1 MRLAQLYR
9 STLKAEDLA
18 FNVYVCRPLAAVVV
32 YVLRDTRVAPNQVTF
47 FALFVAMA
55 AAACFLFLPWPLG
68 LWLGVVVYELSY
80 VFDKVDG
87 MLARARGVQSP
98 TGHLLDFLMDE
109 IKAFFILAAVAT
121 GAYRSLGDV
130 ELLFWGLA
138 GVVFLASG
146 IGMTTFQ
153 RRPEVLE
160 GLRAAA
166 AARTG
171 TAAGVSATGVPAT
184 APGGSAPAPARR
196 SPLSRAVSLAERVG
210 RFFIHYPSYIW
221 IAAVLGDARVYLY
234 PYVVVNALYCARSL
248 LGLMLRHGGWAPAL
262 ERGAVV
268 SGGAP
273 GVAAGAAEREAVER
287 AAVDPRV
294 N

>member
-32 YVLRDTRVAPNQVTF
+32 YVLRDTRVSPNQVTF
-47 FALFVAMA
+47 FALFVALA

-68 LWLGVVVYELSY
+68 LGLGVAIYELSY

-87 MLARARGVQSP
+87 MLARSRGVQSP
-98 TGHLLDFLMDE
+98 SGHLLDFLMDE

-121 GAYRSLGDV
+121 GAYLSLGDV
-130 ELLFWGLA
+130 QLLFWGLA

-153 RRPEVLE
+153 RRPEVME
-160 GLRAAA
+160 ALRAAA

-171 TAAGVSATGVPAT
+171 TVAVAAGVATSGVA
-184 APGGSAPAPARR
+184 GGAVRR

-210 RFFIHYPSYIW
+210 KFFIHYPSYIW

-248 LGLMLRHGGWAPAL
+248 LGLMLRHGGWAPVLGVPA
-262 ERGAVV
+262 EAGEVVPTGVPTGTGEPADRGA
-268 SGGAP
+268 S
-273 GVAAGAAEREAVER
+273 
-287 AAVDPRV
+287 
-294 N
+294 

>member
-32 YVLRDTRVAPNQVTF
+32 YVLRDTRVSPNQVTF
-47 FALFVAMA
+47 FALFVALA
-55 AAACFLFLPWPLG
+55 AAGCFLFLPWPLG
-68 LWLGVVVYELSY
+68 LGLGVAIYELSY

-87 MLARARGVQSP
+87 MLARSRGVQSP
-98 TGHLLDFLMDE
+98 SGHLLDFLMDE

-121 GAYRSLGDV
+121 GAYLSLGDV
-130 ELLFWGLA
+130 QLLFWGLA
-138 GVVFLASG
+138 GVVLLASG

-160 GLRAAA
+160 ALRAAA
-166 AARTG
+166 VARTG
-171 TAAGVSATGVPAT
+171 PAGAAAAGVSGVPS
-184 APGGSAPAPARR
+184 GPARR

-210 RFFIHYPSYIW
+210 KFFIHYPSYIW

-248 LGLMLRHGGWAPAL
+248 LGLMLRHGGWAPVL
-262 ERGAVV
+262 ERGAVPAGV
-268 SGGAP
+268 PTGAAA
-273 GVAAGAAEREAVER
+273 AAGEPGDRGAS
-287 AAVDPRV
+287 
-294 N
+294 

>member
-9 STLKAEDLA
+9 STLKKEDLA

-32 YVLRDTRVAPNQVTF
+32 YVLRDTRVSPNQVTF
-47 FALFVAMA
+47 FALFVALA

-68 LWLGVVVYELSY
+68 LGLGVAIYELSY

-87 MLARARGVQSP
+87 MLARSRGVQSP
-98 TGHLLDFLMDE
+98 SGHLLDFLMDE

-121 GAYRSLGDV
+121 GAYLSLGDV

-160 GLRAAA
+160 ALRVAA

-171 TAAGVSATGVPAT
+171 TVAAAAGAATSGVDRGAV
-184 APGGSAPAPARR
+184 RR

-210 RFFIHYPSYIW
+210 SFS
-221 IAAVLGDARVYLY
+221 
-234 PYVVVNALYCARSL
+234 STT
-248 LGLMLRHGGWAPAL
+248 LRT
-262 ERGAVV
+262 
-268 SGGAP
+268 SGSPPCSGT
-273 GVAAGAAEREAVER
+273 R
-287 AAVDPRV
+287 ACTCIRTWW
-294 N
+294 

>member
-47 FALFVAMA
+47 FALFVAVA
-55 AAACFLFLPWPLG
+55 AAACFLLLPWPLG
-68 LWLGVVVYELSY
+68 LWLGVAVYELSY

-121 GAYRSLGDV
+121 GAYLSSGDV
-130 ELLFWGLA
+130 ELLFWGLS

-153 RRPEVLE
+153 RRPEVLD
-160 GLRAAA
+160 GLRVAA
-166 AARTG
+166 AARAVAG
-171 TAAGVSATGVPAT
+171 AAVATGS
-184 APGGSAPAPARR
+184 GARR
-196 SPLSRAVSLAERVG
+196 SPLSLAVSLAERVG

-221 IAAVLGDARVYLY
+221 IAAVVGDARWYLY

-248 LGLMLRHGGWAPAL
+248 LGLMLRHGGWAPPWEPGTTPAGGAGDAV
-262 ERGAVV
+262 ERGAVDR
-268 SGGAP
+268 GAS
-273 GVAAGAAEREAVER
+273 
-287 AAVDPRV
+287 
-294 N
+294 

>member
-32 YVLRDTRVAPNQVTF
+32 YVLRDTRVSPNQVTF
-47 FALFVAMA
+47 FALFVALA

-68 LWLGVVVYELSY
+68 LGLGVAIYELSY

-87 MLARARGVQSP
+87 MLARSRGVQSP
-98 TGHLLDFLMDE
+98 SGHLLDFLMDE
-109 IKAFFILAAVAT
+109 VKAFFILAAVAT
-121 GAYRSLGDV
+121 GAYLSLGDV
-130 ELLFWGLA
+130 QLLFWGLA

-160 GLRAAA
+160 ALRAAA

-171 TAAGVSATGVPAT
+171 TVAVAV
-184 APGGSAPAPARR
+184 GGPVRR
-196 SPLSRAVSLAERVG
+196 SPLSRVVSLAERVG
-210 RFFIHYPSYIW
+210 KFFIHYPSYIW

-248 LGLMLRHGGWAPAL
+248 LGLMLRHGGWAPVLA
-262 ERGAVV
+262 RGAV
-268 SGGAP
+268 P
-273 GVAAGAAEREAVER
+273 GAAAEAGE
-287 AAVDPRV
+287 AADRGAS
-294 N
+294 

>member
-47 FALFVAMA
+47 FALFVAVA

-68 LWLGVVVYELSY
+68 LWLGVAVYELSY

-171 TAAGVSATGVPAT
+171 PSAGAAGAGVSAASGA
-184 APGGSAPAPARR
+184 SAAVPARR

-221 IAAVLGDARVYLY
+221 IAALLGDARVYLY

-248 LGLMLRHGGWAPAL
+248 FGLMLRHGGWAPVL
-262 ERGAVV
+262 ERGAA
-268 SGGAP
+268 AP
-273 GVAAGAAEREAVER
+273 GVAAGAGEREAVDR
-287 AAVDPRV
+287 GAS
-294 N
+294 